1 MKIIG
6 LTGPA
11 GCGKS
16 TVARMLRD
24 HHDFAELSF
33 ASYLREFIAW
43 LCDQDSETLE
53 QIKEDP
59 HPLLCGKS
67 PRYAMQTLGTEWG
80 RALLGPDLWVN
91 LLAHE
96 LDIIPAS
103 YRQPGYVIS
112 DVRFP
117 NEAEFIRQRGQLW
130 HLTRPGYGLTGHA
143 SESGLPPLD
152 CDVRLDNDCDP
163 AMLAD
168 RIAALLEEAA

>member
-11 GCGKS
+11 GSGKS

-24 HHDFAELSF
+24 HHGFAELSF

-80 RALLGPDLWVN
+80 RNLIGPDLWVN

-112 DVRFP
+112 DVRFA
-117 NEAEFIRQRGQLW
+117 NEAEFIRDRGTLW

-143 SESGLPPLD
+143 SESGVQRVIGDELLE
-152 CDVRLDNDCDP
+152 NDCDP
-163 AMLAD
+163 AQLSE
-168 RIAALLEEAA
+168 RIAALIDSSE